1 MSRIG
6 RKPIVLPDGVEF
18 KKSGNSVT
26 VKGPKGTLTQTFDPR
41 IQIEIEDKIIK
52 VSNKSNSK
60 DVRALFGLTRALLNN
75 MVIGVS
81 KGFERKLIIEGVGY
95 RAAMQGADLQLNVGY
110 SHPVNIKK
118 PEGIDFVVEGAKAEI
133 VKVQGIDK
141 EKVGFYAD
149 KIRGVRPPEPYKGK
163 GIRYDGEYIRRK
175 AGKTGA

>member
-6 RKPIVLPDGVEF
+6 KKPVTLPDGVEI
-18 KKSGNSVT
+18 KKDGTTIT
-26 VKGPKGTLTQTFDPR
+26 VKGPKGTLTNSFDPR
-41 IQIEIEDKIIK
+41 IKIDIEGKVVK
-52 VSNKSNSK
+52 VSTETNSK
-60 DVRALFGLTRALLNN
+60 DVRALFGLTRALINN

-81 KGFERKLIIEGVGY
+81 KGFERKLVIEGVGY

-110 SHPVNIKK
+110 SHPVIIKK
-118 PEGIDFVVEGAKAEI
+118 PEGINFVVEGQKAEI

-149 KIRGVRPPEPYKGK
+149 KIREVRPPEPYKGK

>member
-6 RKPIVLPDGVEF
+6 KKPIILPDGVEI
-18 KKSGNSVT
+18 KKDGNTVT
-26 VKGPKGTLTQTFDPR
+26 VKGPKGTLSKTFDPR
-41 IQIEIEDKIIK
+41 IKIEIENKTIK
-52 VSNKSNSK
+52 VSTETNSK

-81 KGFERKLIIEGVGY
+81 NGFEKTMIIEGVGY

-110 SHPVNIKK
+110 SHPVLIKK
-118 PEGIDFVVEGAKAEI
+118 PEGINFVVEGAKAEI

-141 EKVGFYAD
+141 EAVGFYAD